1 MESKSSMTLDQLVK
15 LYLESQPIIR
25 DNNKEKEFEIRF
37 GSNPKLQ
44 KPLNRVDY
52 ENVVKHLLSCGFV
65 TDNVNGFQMLR
76 ITNEFIDKRS
86 GQTRLSAIRVELNGE
101 DMINAYCIHND
112 LQKLIDLHSTNG
124 SKIKFTQKN
133 YAQDKNDNRIGP
145 IDMPNF
151 NIRAAFQTEQ
161 DFKHYSNISKSIVRG
176 WNDSKKIFRLI
187 NRVRFSHP
195 DFPIFVDISIVKS
208 SLRINKRLA
217 PQYTIQE
224 SNIFSNSEH
233 YEVEL
238 EMDNMKVGT
247 GTQYAEPDALT
258 SKIKQMIRM
267 VLSGLQNTKYPIS
280 YDSQKQVANDYLELI
295 HGKQIPSYIQTKHF
309 IGPSSYT
316 LQMENICKNSEDSV
330 VPNITSNFCV
340 TEKADGERRML
351 FIDTSGKMYNINTN
365 MQIIFTGAKTE
376 EKLLFN
382 TLLDG
387 EYIKTNKLNE
397 TINMYAAFDI
407 YYLNGKDLRRLPF
420 VNKSDDQHNFRLFYL
435 QDVIKNLKHTSV
447 IPGKTS
453 DFQIKSK
460 SFFVSDSTTSIFSC
474 CGRILSN
481 IEDDL
486 FEYETDGLIFTPNLL
501 PVGGNTTK
509 DIPSNYKISWTHS
522 FKWKPPEFN
531 TIDFLVHIKK
541 TKSGEDDI
549 HHVYEDGQD
558 LSSHS
563 MLTKYKTLILNCGFD
578 ETKHGYLNPCENI
591 YQDNIVRL
599 KNKDDN
605 SNYKP
610 MPFVPTEPYDDNA
623 YICNLYTKNDGKNDI
638 LFTEEGEPFYDNMIV
653 EFKYN
658 INSKSGWNWIP
669 LRVRYDKTTE
679 LRNGYKNYGNGYHVA
694 NSNWRSIHYPI
705 TPTILRTGENIPS
718 YSENSDV
725 YYNRTSNVSETKPLR
740 DFHNLYVKQRL
751 LTNVSKKDD
760 ILIDYS
766 VGKGGDIPKWMH
778 SKLKF
783 VFGID
788 ISRDNIHNRADGA
801 CVRYIKKVLDNR
813 DLFDALFVVGDSSKN
828 IKKTIAYSNDKDK
841 NVSNAVFGVGP
852 KDKTLI
858 GSGVYKQFGIGANGF
873 NVGSCQFA
881 LHYFFENKH
890 TLHNFICNLS
900 ETIAL
905 NGHFIGTCYDGHS
918 VFRLL
923 HNKAKGESV
932 SILKNDKKI
941 FELIKEYDETGFP
954 NEDQSI
960 GYQINVY
967 QETINSYFREYLVNF
982 PYFESIMA
990 DYGFIPISNEE
1001 SLSMGFTSYSGLFS
1015 DLFTKMEQDTDI
1027 FSGKAKSMS
1036 EEEKRISFLNRYFI
1050 FKKVRNVDA
1059 STIMKNAL
1067 SKIEL
1072 PEDNEEIISS
1082 PDKPL
1087 PTQDQDTE
1095 QKPKS
1100 KKTKKKATIKQIED
1114 IE

>member
-1 MESKSSMTLDQLVK
+1 MESKSSMTLDHLVK
-15 LYLESQPIIR
+15 LYLESQPIIK
-25 DNNKEKEFEIRF
+25 DNYKEKEFEIRF

-52 ENVVKHLLSCGFV
+52 ENVVKHLLSCGF
-65 TDNVNGFQMLR
+65 TSENLNGFQMLR
-76 ITNEFIDKRS
+76 INNEFIDKRS
-86 GQTRLSAIRVELNGE
+86 GMTKLSTIRVELNGE
-101 DMINAYCIHND
+101 DMINAYCVHND
-112 LQKLIDLHSTNG
+112 LQKLIDLHSTTG

-133 YAQDKNDNRIGP
+133 YALNKDDQQIRP

-161 DFKHYSNISKSIVRG
+161 DFKHYSNISKSIVRS

-195 DFPIFVDISIVKS
+195 DYPIFVDISIVKS
-208 SLRINKRLA
+208 SSRVNKRLV

-224 SNIFSNSEH
+224 SNTFSNSEH

-247 GTQYAEPDALT
+247 GTQYEDTTALT
-258 SKIKQMIRM
+258 SKIKQMIRL
-267 VLSGLQNTKYPIS
+267 VLSGLQNTKYPVS
-280 YDSQKQVANDYLELI
+280 YDTQKEVANDYLELI

-316 LQMENICKNSEDSV
+316 LQMENICKNPQDSV
-330 VPNITSNFCV
+330 VPNITKNFCV
-340 TEKADGERRML
+340 TEKADGERRLL
-351 FIDTSGKMYNINTN
+351 FIDKDGKMYNINTN

-387 EYIKTNKLNE
+387 EYIKTNKVNDN
-397 TINMYAAFDI
+397 INLYAAFDI
-407 YYLNGKDLRRLPF
+407 YYLNGKDIRSLPF
-420 VNKSDDQHNFRLFYL
+420 VNETDEKRNFRLFYL
-435 QDVIKNLKHTSV
+435 QDVIKNLKHTSI
-447 IPGKTS
+447 IPGKKS
-453 DFQIKSK
+453 DYHIKAK
-460 SFFVSDSTTSIFSC
+460 SFYISNANTSIFNC
-474 CGRILSN
+474 CSRILSN
-481 IEDDL
+481 IDDEL

-501 PVGGNTTK
+501 PVGCNTTK
-509 DIPSNYKISWTHS
+509 DTPANYKISWTHS

-541 TKSGEDDI
+541 TKSGEDEI

-558 LSSHS
+558 LSSHT
-563 MLTKYKTLILNCGFD
+563 MLNKYKTLILNCGFD

-591 YQDNIVRL
+591 YQNNIVRL

-610 MPFVPTEPYDDNA
+610 MPFIPTDPYDDKA
-623 YICNLYTKNDGKNDI
+623 YICNLYTKTDGKNDI
-638 LFTEEGEPFYDNMIV
+638 LFTEEGEPFENNMIV

-658 INSKSGWNWIP
+658 TEAKSGWNWIP

-679 LRNGYKNYGNGYHVA
+679 LRNGNKNYGNGYHVA

-705 TPTILRTGENIPS
+705 TDSILRTGENIPS
-718 YSENSDV
+718 YSENSDI
-725 YYNRTSNVSETKPLR
+725 YYNRTTNVSETRSLR

-751 LTNVSKKDD
+751 LTNVAKEDD

-766 VGKGGDIPKWMH
+766 VGKGGDLPKWLH

-788 ISRDNIHNRADGA
+788 ISPDNIHNRADGA

-813 DLFDALFVVGDSSKN
+813 SIFDALFVVGDSSKN

-858 GSGVYKQFGIGANGF
+858 GDGVYKNFGIGANGF

-881 LHYFFENKH
+881 LHYFFENKR

-905 NGHFIGTCYDGHS
+905 NGHFIGTCYDGNS

-923 HNKAKGESV
+923 QNKSKDESV
-932 SILKNDKKI
+932 SIFKNEKKI

-954 NEDQSI
+954 NDDESL
-960 GYQINVY
+960 GYPIKVF
-967 QETINSYFREYLVNF
+967 QETINLYFREYLVNF
-982 PYFESIMA
+982 PYFESVME
-990 DYGFIPISNEE
+990 DYGFIPISSEE
-1001 SLSMGFTSYSGLFS
+1001 SMSMGFTSYSGLFS
-1015 DLFTKMEQDTDI
+1015 DLFSKMESETDI

-1036 EEEKRISFLNRYFI
+1036 EEEKKISFLNRYFI

-1059 STIMKNAL
+1059 STIMKTAL

-1072 PEDNEEIISS
+1072 PEDKVNESVE
-1082 PDKPL
+1082 PE
-1087 PTQDQDTE
+1087 TNTTNETATE
-1095 QKPKS
+1095 PIPKG
-1100 KKTKKKATIKQIED
+1100 KKTKKKALIKQIE
-1114 IE
+1114 EE